1 MDEENRLS
9 NPKLF
14 AKWAREDFP
23 SWQQLTGVSVT
34 HLSRGDG
41 QVTDVSREAGSVS
54 IQVQYAHAARSHALW
69 EFRTEIT
76 DMTLPHGLTHGDL
89 IAPVKAQRLLQEQA
103 RKTSS
108 TAASSK
114 GGR

>member
-23 SWQQLTGVSVT
+23 SWRQLTGVSVT

-41 QVTDVSREAGSVS
+41 QVVNVAREAGIVS
-54 IQVQYAHAARSHALW
+54 IQVQYARAERTHALW
-69 EFRTEIT
+69 ELRTEVT
-76 DMTLPHGLTHGDL
+76 DMTLPQGLTRAGL
-89 IAPVKAQRLLQEQA
+89 IAPVKAQRLRKEQA
-103 RKTSS
+103 QKASRA
-108 TAASSK
+108 AASSN
-114 GGR
+114 GGP

>member
-1 MDEENRLS
+1 MDEEHRLS

-14 AKWAREDFP
+14 AKWAHEDFP
-23 SWQQLTGVSVT
+23 AWRQLIGVAVT

-54 IQVQYAHAARSHALW
+54 IQVQYARSERSHALW
-69 EFRTEIT
+69 EFRTEFT
-76 DMTLPHGLTHGDL
+76 DMTLPQGLTRADL

-103 RKTSS
+103 RKASR
-108 TAASSK
+108 TAASLK